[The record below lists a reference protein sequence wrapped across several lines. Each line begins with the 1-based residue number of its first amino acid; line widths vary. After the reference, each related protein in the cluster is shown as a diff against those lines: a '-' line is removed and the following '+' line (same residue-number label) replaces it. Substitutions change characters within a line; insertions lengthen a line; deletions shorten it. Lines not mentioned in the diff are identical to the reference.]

1 MKNPWLEIPL
11 ADYEGHMALPYVDQ
25 ARMLAEAFESLLREY
40 RPASV
45 AVIGCAGGNGF
56 ERISPVQTKRVVG
69 LDLNPEYITAARN
82 RFNGFFESLEL
93 IAGDVQGAAVAFAP
107 VQLIFAGLV
116 FEYVNPPLVLA
127 NLRAGLTPDGVLAVL
142 LQLPSPGKA
151 EVTPSPFDSLKGL
164 SPIMRLVPP
173 ADLTRHASGAGL
185 SLLWTRQLDLPSG
198 KTFRLLAFTAAAPT

>member
-1 MKNPWLEIPL
+1 LPRLRLIRRPGSAMKNPWLEIPL

-116 FEYVNPPLVLA
+116 FEYVNPPPGTGQPA
-127 NLRAGLTPDGVLAVL
+127 RRPHAGWRAGRA
-142 LQLPSPGKA
+142 
-151 EVTPSPFDSLKGL
+151 
-164 SPIMRLVPP
+164 PP
-173 ADLTRHASGAGL
+173 APEPRKGRGDSE
-185 SLLWTRQLDLPSG
+185 SLR
-198 KTFRLLAFTAAAPT
+198 